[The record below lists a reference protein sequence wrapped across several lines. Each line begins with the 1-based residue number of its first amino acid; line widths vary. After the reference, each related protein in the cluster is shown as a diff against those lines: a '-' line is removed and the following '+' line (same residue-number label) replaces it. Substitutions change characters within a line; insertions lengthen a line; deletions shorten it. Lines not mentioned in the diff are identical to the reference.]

1 MQRRLKYMDIREI
14 LRRLC
19 EHHSDRIAKDLKI
32 NRCIIQRYRAWAVD
46 ENLLTDEL
54 PDHESLAARAAERAN
69 PATKLI

>member
-1 MQRRLKYMDIREI
+1 MDIREI

-54 PDHESLAARAAERAN
+54 PINAYLDNNFEAWLKRSSQ
-69 PATKLI
+69 